1 MSKQF
6 ESAEQ
11 NGRSSLISH
20 LAAST
25 ALLAAAIVLLA
36 VIFFQ
41 SMIHQFFNESFKSP
55 LKEWSAMVATRI
67 SNDHK
72 LAQAIAKN
80 HKIGIVI
87 QTKNDTVA
95 FGTDGQT
102 IDPKELLDPK
112 HKFRQIQVYAHD
124 GQAFTFLLDE
134 KQFVDGHNSLLLWL
148 LAMLLIII
156 GVVYAV
162 QLSQL
167 RPLKWLGSGV
177 EAVARGDFSKRV
189 PVVRKDEIGQVAQSF
204 NLMVSKLEQMMDDRE
219 RLLADVSHELRS
231 PLTRIKLAV
240 ELLPENTKN
249 ETIRKDIAE
258 MESLITVLLER
269 EKVKH
274 QITVVQKERLD
285 PAVIVK
291 QVISSFKGGTPAIE
305 LKLRQKSL
313 QFEGDPALIKVLM
326 HNLIDNAV
334 KFSLPDSGPI
344 RVLLDLSSDRFE
356 LVVEDDGQGIP
367 AEQIDKILEAFV
379 KLNPARGHRQ
389 GYGLG
394 LNLCQRIVQAHN
406 GNIEIQSQGKR
417 GTRVCVSLP
426 A

>member
-1 MSKQF
+1 MNKQSKS
-6 ESAEQ
+6 EEPIV
-11 NGRSSLISH
+11 RSSLISR

-55 LKEWSAMVATRI
+55 LKEWSAMVASRI
-67 SNDHK
+67 SDDHQ
-72 LAQAIAKN
+72 LAQAVAKN
-80 HKIGIVI
+80 HKIGII
-87 QTKNDTVA
+87 MQTETGSVA
-95 FGTDGQT
+95 FGTDGQS
-102 IDPKELLDPK
+102 IDPKILLDPK
-112 HKFRQIQVYAHD
+112 HNFRQIQVYGHE
-124 GQAFTFLLDE
+124 GQIFTFLLDE
-134 KQFVDGHNSLLLWL
+134 KHFVDGHNSLLVWL
-148 LAMLLIII
+148 LSMLLIII

-177 EAVARGDFSKRV
+177 EAVARGDFSMRV

-204 NLMVSKLEQMMDDRE
+204 NLMVCKVEQMMDDRE

-231 PLTRIKLAV
+231 PLTRIKLSV
-240 ELLPENTKN
+240 ELLPENNKC
-249 ETIRKDIAE
+249 ETIRKDIDE

-269 EKVKH
+269 EKVKN
-274 QITVVQKERLD
+274 QITALQKESLD
-285 PAVIVK
+285 PEIIVK
-291 QVISSFKGGTPAIE
+291 QVISSFKGVTPTID
-305 LKLRQKSL
+305 LKMLKKSPQL
-313 QFEGDPALIKVLM
+313 EGDPALIKVLM

-334 KFSLPDSGPI
+334 KFSLPDSKPI
-344 RVLLDLSSDRFE
+344 MVLLDFSADKFE
-356 LVVEDDGQGIP
+356 FIVEDDGQGIP
-367 AEQIDKILEAFV
+367 TEQIDNILEAFV

-406 GNIEIQSQGKR
+406 GSIEIQSQGNR
-417 GTRVCVSLP
+417 GTRVIVSIP
-426 A
+426 I